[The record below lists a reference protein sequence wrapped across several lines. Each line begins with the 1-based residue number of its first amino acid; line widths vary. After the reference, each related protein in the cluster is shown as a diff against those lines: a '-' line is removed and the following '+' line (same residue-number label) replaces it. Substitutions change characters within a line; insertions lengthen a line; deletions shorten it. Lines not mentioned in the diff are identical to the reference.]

1 MCGIVALI
9 GSREAAPQLLEGLR
23 QLEYR
28 GYDSAGIATVDG
40 AGLHCL
46 KAEGKL
52 INLTARYE
60 AAGAPG
66 QCGIG
71 HTRWATH
78 GKPEERN
85 AHPHLDGSGRLAV
98 VQNGIIENHR
108 SLREELQ
115 AAGVVFRSDTDTEV
129 IPHLVARELQRLQ
142 GAGEPAAAGQPGGG
156 AASGSLLLAAV
167 QAVLPRLHG
176 AYALAV
182 VWAEA
187 PGALVVARKA
197 APLLIGLGEGEFL
210 CASDT
215 PALAGFTR
223 TILPMEDG
231 EVALLTPLGIELYN
245 QAGARVQRAPSLLS
259 GTEHVA
265 DKRSFRHFM
274 LKEIHEQ
281 PETAALW
288 VARHLPEP
296 AAGAADAAVTGPLV
310 ALPLNDDFFVGV
322 ERIQVLA
329 CGTSRHAAQVGA
341 HLLEQLAG
349 IPTSVFYASEFR
361 YAPPPLSPHTLTI
374 GVTQSGETADTLA
387 ALAMEQERRQLV
399 ADPAYAP
406 RLLGIT
412 NRPESSLA
420 RMVDHILDIG
430 AGIEVGVAA
439 TKTFLGQLLAFYG
452 LALAFAERRVG
463 QQQAGG
469 GTITRERLLALAAD
483 LRAVPAQLRELI
495 ADHDQRAAA
504 LAHRF
509 ESTQDV
515 IFLGRGI
522 NFPIALEGAL
532 KLKEISYIHAE
543 GYPAGE
549 MKHGPIALLD
559 ARVPVVSIAMP
570 GSVFEKVLSNAQEA
584 KARDAQLI
592 GVGPSCA
599 DTELFDVLLPM
610 PEVDELVSPLLTVV
624 PMQLLSYHIAAHRGL
639 DVDQPRNLA
648 KSVTVE

>member
-1 MCGIVALI
+1 MCGIVALV

-28 GYDSAGIATVDG
+28 GYDSAGIATVDAPG
-40 AGLHCL
+40 VLTCL
-46 KAEGKL
+46 RAKGKL
-52 INLTARYE
+52 RNLTALVE
-60 AAGAPG
+60 AQGAPG

-85 AHPHLDGSGRLAV
+85 AHPHRSSDGAVAV

-108 SLREELQ
+108 SLREQLQ
-115 AAGVVFRSDTDTEV
+115 ASGVVFQSETDTEV
-129 IPHLVARELQRLQ
+129 IPHLLAVELQQLQ
-142 GAGEPAAAGQPGGG
+142 AGGGTPGGG
-156 AASGSLLLAAV
+156 LLLEAL
-167 QAVLPRLHG
+167 QRVLPKLQG

-182 VWAEA
+182 IWNQA

-197 APLLIGLGEGEFL
+197 VPLLIGLGEGEFL

-231 EVALLTPLGIELYN
+231 EVALLSPLGVELYDA
-245 QAGARVQRAPSLLS
+245 AGVRQQRMPTQLS
-259 GTEHVA
+259 GVDHVA
-265 DKRSFRHFM
+265 DKREFRHFM

-281 PETAALW
+281 PETAELW
-288 VARHLPEP
+288 VTRHLPQGLATEQP
-296 AAGAADAAVTGPLV
+296 V
-310 ALPLNDDFFVGV
+310 ALPMDDAFYAGI
-322 ERIQVLA
+322 ERIQILA
-329 CGTSRHAAQVGA
+329 CGTSRHAAMVGA
-341 HLLEQLAG
+341 YLLEQFAG
-349 IPTSVFYASEFR
+349 IPTSVHYASEFR
-361 YAPPPLSPHTLTI
+361 YAPPPLAPHTLTI

-387 ALAMEQERRQLV
+387 ALAMEAERRL
-399 ADPAYAP
+399 AHGDPAFAP
-406 RLLGIT
+406 RQLGVT
-412 NRPESSLA
+412 NRPESSLS
-420 RMVDHILDIG
+420 RQVPHILDIG

-452 LALAFAERRVG
+452 LAMAFAARRG
-463 QQQAGG
+463 ARSAAE
-469 GTITRERLLALAAD
+469 IKALAD
-483 LRAVPAQLRELI
+483 ELRTLPQQLRQLV
-495 ADHDQRAAA
+495 DLHDQRSEA

-509 ESTQDV
+509 ADTQDV

-522 NFPIALEGAL
+522 NYPIALEGAL

-559 ARVPVVSIAMP
+559 SRVPVVSIAVP
-570 GSVFEKVLSNAQEA
+570 GVVFEKVLSNAQEA

-592 GVGPSCA
+592 GVAPQGP
-599 DTELFDVLLPM
+599 DTDLFDELLPV
-610 PEVDELVSPLLTVV
+610 PSVSEWLSPLLTVV

>member
-9 GSREAAPQLLEGLR
+9 GSREAGPQLLEGLR

-28 GYDSAGIATVDG
+28 GYDSAGIATVDEE
-40 AGLHCL
+40 GLHCL

-52 INLTARYE
+52 VNLIARFE
-60 AAGAPG
+60 ADGAPG
-66 QCGIG
+66 HCGIG

-85 AHPHLDGSGRLAV
+85 AHPHLDGSGQLAV

-108 SLREELQ
+108 LLREDLQ
-115 AAGVVFRSDTDTEV
+115 ADGVSFRSDTDTEV
-129 IPHLVARELQRLQ
+129 IPHLVARRL
-142 GAGEPAAAGQPGGG
+142 A
-156 AASGSLLLAAV
+156 LLAAEGQKPSAALLLRAV
-167 QAVLPRLHG
+167 REVLPSLHG

-182 VWAEA
+182 VWARV
-187 PGALVVARKA
+187 PGALVVARRQ

-231 EVALLTPLGIELYN
+231 EVALLTPLGIELYD
-245 QAGARVQRAPSLLS
+245 ASGERVQRTPSLLT
-259 GTEHVA
+259 GTEHMA

-288 VARHLPEP
+288 VARHLP
-296 AAGAADAAVTGPLV
+296 AGALV
-310 ALPLNDDFFVGV
+310 ALPLDESVYAGV
-322 ERIQVLA
+322 EHIQILA

-349 IPTSVFYASEFR
+349 VPTSVFYASEFR
-361 YAPPPLSPHTLTI
+361 YAPPPLQPHTLTI

-387 ALAMEQERRQLV
+387 ALIMEQERRQGLI
-399 ADPAYAP
+399 DPAYAP

-412 NRPESSLA
+412 NRPESSLG
-420 RMVDHILDIG
+420 RLVPHLLDIG

-452 LALAFAERRVG
+452 LALAFAERRQGRPGVPDL
-463 QQQAGG
+463 AHL
-469 GTITRERLLALAAD
+469 EALARQ
-483 LRAVPAQLRELI
+483 LRGLPAVLRELVD
-495 ADHDQRAAA
+495 DHDGRCAD
-504 LAHRF
+504 LAHLFAETR
-509 ESTQDV
+509 DV

-522 NFPIALEGAL
+522 NYPIAMEGAL

-559 ARVPVVSIAMP
+559 ARVPVVSIAVP
-570 GSVFEKVLSNAQEA
+570 GTVFDKVLSNAQEA
-584 KARDAQLI
+584 KARDAQLL
-592 GVGPSCA
+592 GVAPACP
-599 DTELFDVLLPM
+599 DTELFDLLLPL
-610 PEVDELVSPLLTVV
+610 PPIEELLSPLLTVI
-624 PMQLLSYHIAAHRGL
+624 PMQLLSSHIAAPRGL
-639 DVDQPRNLA
+639 DVEQPRNLA

>member
-40 AGLHCL
+40 AGLHFL

-52 INLTARYE
+52 VNLTTRFE
-60 AAGAPG
+60 AQGAPG

-98 VQNGIIENHR
+98 VQNGIIENYR
-108 SLREELQ
+108 GLRQELQ
-115 AAGVVFRSDTDTEV
+115 SQGVLFRSETDTEV
-129 IPHLVARELQRLQ
+129 IPHLLARELERRRV
-142 GAGEPAAAGQPGGG
+142 AGEQASAA
-156 AASGSLLLAAV
+156 LLLAAL
-167 QAVLPRLHG
+167 QSVLPLLQG

-231 EVALLTPLGIELYN
+231 EVALLTPLGIELYDA
-245 QAGARVQRAPSLLS
+245 AGQRVQRSPSLLS

-288 VARHLPEP
+288 VARHLPEVV
-296 AAGAADAAVTGPLV
+296 AGEATPLV
-310 ALPLNDDFFVGV
+310 ALPLAAEVFEGV
-322 ERIQVLA
+322 ERIQILA

-341 HLLEQLAG
+341 YLLEQLAG
-349 IPTSVFYASEFR
+349 ISTSVFYASEFR

-387 ALAMEQERRQLV
+387 ALAMEQARRRLE
-399 ADPAYAP
+399 ADPAYRP

-412 NRPESSLA
+412 NRAESSLA

-452 LALAFAERRVG
+452 LSLAFAERRVG
-463 QQQAGG
+463 QRQGG
-469 GTITRERLLALAAD
+469 VSPGRSREELKALVAALRLLPQQLEAL
-483 LRAVPAQLRELI
+483 V
-495 ADHDQRAAA
+495 ADHDQRCAA

-509 ESTQDV
+509 EGTQDV

-522 NFPIALEGAL
+522 NYPIALEGAL

-559 ARVPVVSIAMP
+559 AKVPVVSIAMP
-570 GSVFEKVLSNAQEA
+570 GAVFDKVLSNAQEA

-592 GVGPSCA
+592 GVAPECPDA
-599 DTELFDVLLPM
+599 ELFDVLLPV
-610 PEVDELVSPLLTVV
+610 PAVDELISPLLTVI

>member
-28 GYDSAGIATVDG
+28 GYDSAGIATVAADSG
-40 AGLHCL
+40 AGRLHCL

-52 INLTARYE
+52 VNLTARFE
-60 AAGAPG
+60 AEGAPG
-66 QCGIG
+66 LCGIG

-85 AHPHLDGSGRLAV
+85 AHPHLDGSGQLAV

-115 AAGVVFRSDTDTEV
+115 AGGVVFLSDTDTEV
-129 IPHLVARELQRLQ
+129 IPHLVARRLAERQ
-142 GAGEPAAAGQPGGG
+142 AGGEPPDAA
-156 AASGSLLLAAV
+156 LLLAAV
-167 QAVLPRLHG
+167 QDVLPRLHG

-182 VWAEA
+182 VWAA
-187 PGALVVARKA
+187 VPGALVVARRQ

-223 TILPMEDG
+223 TILPLEDG

-245 QAGARVQRAPSLLS
+245 EIGARVQRTPSLLS

-288 VARHLPEP
+288 VARHLPP
-296 AAGAADAAVTGPLV
+296 DALV
-310 ALPLNDDFFVGV
+310 ALPLDDAVFEGV
-322 ERIQVLA
+322 ERIQILA

-341 HLLEQLAG
+341 YLLEQLAG
-349 IPTSVFYASEFR
+349 IPTTVFYASEFR
-361 YAPPPLSPHTLTI
+361 YAPPPLASRTLTI

-387 ALAMEQERRQLV
+387 ALAMEQERRL
-399 ADPAYAP
+399 AHGDPAFAP
-406 RLLGIT
+406 NLLGIT
-412 NRPESSLA
+412 NRAESSLG
-420 RMVDHILDIG
+420 RLVPHLLDIG

-452 LALAFAERRVG
+452 LALSFADRRL
-463 QQQAGG
+463 QAAAARSA
-469 GTITRERLLALAAD
+469 GTTPPPGSPGPSEAPLASAEALRRLAEGIRGLPALLQA
-483 LRAVPAQLRELI
+483 LVN
-495 ADHDQRAAA
+495 DHDQRCAE
-504 LAHRF
+504 LAHLF
-509 ESTQDV
+509 ADTQDV

-522 NFPIALEGAL
+522 NCPIAMEGAL

-559 ARVPVVSIAMP
+559 ARVPVVSIAVP
-570 GSVFEKVLSNAQEA
+570 GSVFDKVLSNAQEA

-592 GVGPSCA
+592 GVAPQCA
-599 DTELFDVLLPM
+599 DTELFDLLLPL
-610 PEVDELVSPLLTVV
+610 PEVEELLTPLLTVI

>member
-9 GSREAAPQLLEGLR
+9 GSREVAPQLLEGLR

-52 INLTARYE
+52 VNLTARFE
-60 AAGAPG
+60 AQGAPG
-66 QCGIG
+66 HCGIG

-98 VQNGIIENHR
+98 VQNGIIENFR

-115 AAGVVFRSDTDTEV
+115 SQGVVFRSETDTEV
-129 IPHLVARELQRLQ
+129 IPHLLARELERRQ
-142 GAGEPAAAGQPGGG
+142 GAGDQASAA
-156 AASGSLLLAAV
+156 LLLAAL
-167 QAVLPRLHG
+167 QSVLPLLQG

-231 EVALLTPLGIELYN
+231 EVALLTPLGIELYDA
-245 QAGARVQRAPSLLS
+245 AGKRVQRSPSLLS

-288 VARHLPEP
+288 VARHLPE
-296 AAGAADAAVTGPLV
+296 ALAGEVPPLV
-310 ALPLNDDFFVGV
+310 ALPLAAEVLEGV
-322 ERIQVLA
+322 ERIEILA

-341 HLLEQLAG
+341 YLLEQLAG

-387 ALAMEQERRQLV
+387 ALAMEQERRRLV
-399 ADPAYAP
+399 ADPAYRP

-412 NRPESSLA
+412 NRAESSLA

-452 LALAFAERRVG
+452 LSLAFADRRVG
-463 QQQAGG
+463 QRQDGG
-469 GTITRERLLALAAD
+469 SSGRSREELKAL
-483 LRAVPAQLRELI
+483 VAQLRQLPQQLEALV
-495 ADHDQRAAA
+495 ADHDERCAA

-509 ESTQDV
+509 EGTQDV

-522 NFPIALEGAL
+522 NYPIALEGAL

-559 ARVPVVSIAMP
+559 AKVPVVSIAMP
-570 GSVFEKVLSNAQEA
+570 GAVFDKVLSNAQEA

-592 GVGPSCA
+592 GVAPDCPDA
-599 DTELFDVLLPM
+599 ELFDVLLPV
-610 PEVDELVSPLLTVV
+610 PAVDELLSPLLTVI